1 MMTGKIKANREAV
14 IELEVIGL
22 VRRAKIEAV
31 LDTGFTGYLMLP
43 SDLINH
49 LRLQLIGNRNVI
61 LGDGTIVTLDLY
73 RAKVLWHDIER
84 IVYVLRAD
92 AELLVGMS
100 LLHGSRVRLDVV
112 TNGNVTIEALP

>member
-1 MMTGKIKANREAV
+1 MIIGKIKANREAV

-22 VRRAKIEAV
+22 AQRAKIEAV

-49 LRLQLIGNRNVI
+49 LSLQLIGTRNVI
-61 LGDGTIVTLDLY
+61 LGDGSNVTLDLY
-73 RAKVLWHDIER
+73 RAKVLWHNVER
-84 IVYVLRAD
+84 IVYALRSD

-100 LLHGSRVRLDVV
+100 LLHGSRVTLDVV
-112 TNGNVTIEALP
+112 ANGNVTIDVLP

>member
-1 MMTGKIKANREAV
+1 MITGKIKANKEAV

-22 VRRAKIEAV
+22 SHRAKIEVV

-43 SDLINH
+43 SDLINR
-49 LRLQLIGNRNVI
+49 LRLQLIGTRNVI
-61 LGDGTIVTLDLY
+61 LGDGTNVTLDLY
-73 RAKVLWHDIER
+73 RAKVLWHNIER

-100 LLHGSRVRLDVV
+100 LLYGSRVTLDVV
-112 TNGNVTIEALP
+112 TDGNVTIDALP

>member
-1 MMTGKIKANREAV
+1 MIIGKIKANREAV

-22 VRRAKIEAV
+22 AQRAKIEAV

-49 LRLQLIGNRNVI
+49 LSLQLIGTRNVI
-61 LGDGTIVTLDLY
+61 LGDGSNVTLDLY
-73 RAKVLWHDIER
+73 RAKVLWHNVER
-84 IVYVLRAD
+84 IVYALRSD

-100 LLHGSRVRLDVV
+100 LLHGSRVTLDVV
-112 TNGNVTIEALP
+112 TNGNVTIDVLP

>member
-1 MMTGKIKANREAV
+1 MMTGKIKANQEAV

-22 VRRAKIEAV
+22 VQRAKIEAV

-61 LGDGTIVTLDLY
+61 LGDGTTVTMDLY
-73 RAKVLWHDIER
+73 RAKVLWHDVER

-100 LLHGSRVRLDVV
+100 LLHGSRVTLNVV

>member
-1 MMTGKIKANREAV
+1 MMTGKIKANRETV

-61 LGDGTIVTLDLY
+61 LGDGSTVTLDLY
-73 RAKVLWHDIER
+73 RAKVRWHDIER

-100 LLHGSRVRLDVV
+100 LLHGSRVTLDVV

>member
-1 MMTGKIKANREAV
+1 MMTGKIKTNREAI

-22 VRRAKIEAV
+22 AQRAKIEAI

-61 LGDGTIVTLDLY
+61 LGDGTTVTLDLY
-73 RAKVLWHDIER
+73 RAKVLWHDVER

-100 LLHGSRVRLDVV
+100 LLHGSRVTLDVV

>member
-1 MMTGKIKANREAV
+1 MIIGKIKANREAV

-22 VRRAKIEAV
+22 AQQAKIEAV

-49 LRLQLIGNRNVI
+49 LRLQMIGTRNVI
-61 LGDGTIVTLDLY
+61 LGDGSNVTLDLY
-73 RAKVLWHDIER
+73 RAKVLWHNVER
-84 IVYVLRAD
+84 IVYVLRSD

-100 LLHGSRVRLDVV
+100 LLHGSRVTLDVV
-112 TNGNVTIEALP
+112 TNGNVTIDVLP

>member
-61 LGDGTIVTLDLY
+61 LGDGTTVTLDLY

-100 LLHGSRVRLDVV
+100 LLHRSRVRLDVV

>member
-1 MMTGKIKANREAV
+1 MIIGKIKANREAV

-22 VRRAKIEAV
+22 AQRTKIEAV

-49 LRLQLIGNRNVI
+49 LRLQLIGTRNVV
-61 LGDGTIVTLDLY
+61 LGDGSNVTLDLY
-73 RAKVLWHDIER
+73 RAKVLWHNVER
-84 IVYVLRAD
+84 IVYVLQAD

-100 LLHGSRVRLDVV
+100 LLHGSRVTLDVV
-112 TNGNVTIEALP
+112 TNGNVTIDVLP

>member
-1 MMTGKIKANREAV
+1 MMTGKIKANQEAV

-22 VRRAKIEAV
+22 VQRAKIEAV

-100 LLHGSRVRLDVV
+100 LLHGSRVTLDVV

>member
-1 MMTGKIKANREAV
+1 MIIGKIKANREAV

-22 VRRAKIEAV
+22 AQRAKIEVV

-49 LRLQLIGNRNVI
+49 LRLQLIGTRNVI
-61 LGDGTIVTLDLY
+61 LGDGSNVTLDLY
-73 RAKVLWHDIER
+73 RAKVLWHNAER
-84 IVYVLRAD
+84 IVYVLRSD

-100 LLHGSRVRLDVV
+100 LLHGSRVTLDVV
-112 TNGNVTIEALP
+112 TNGNVTIDVLP